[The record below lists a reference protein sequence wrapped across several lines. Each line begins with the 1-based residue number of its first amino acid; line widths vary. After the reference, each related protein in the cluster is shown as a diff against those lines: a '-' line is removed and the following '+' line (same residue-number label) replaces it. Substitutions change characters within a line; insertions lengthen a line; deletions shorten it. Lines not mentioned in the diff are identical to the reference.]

1 MRYFFRRRIPA
12 FERVLLVE
20 SGARHLAEGLLP
32 LLRRNHGEGVAIDLV
47 TCFGGL
53 PAGYPFEPET
63 AVFRTSEYAGRAG
76 LRRLF
81 AELLARR
88 YAVMG
93 IICSGEPI
101 LAKWKWVLA
110 ARLPAKVIVIN
121 ENGDYF
127 WFDYSNWRII
137 GYFALFRAGLAGPG
151 AVRGLA
157 RLALFPFTLLYLLLY
172 AAAVHLGRG
181 CRRMLGLGL

>member
-1 MRYFFRRRIPA
+1 M
-12 FERVLLVE
+12 
-20 SGARHLAEGLLP
+20 
-32 LLRRNHGEGVAIDLV
+32 
-47 TCFGGL
+47 
-53 PAGYPFEPET
+53 
-63 AVFRTSEYAGRAG
+63 
-76 LRRLF
+76 RRLF
-81 AELLARR
+81 AELSARR

-137 GYFALFRAGLAGPG
+137 GYFALLRAGLAGPG
-151 AVRGLA
+151 AVRGVA

-172 AAAVHLGRG
+172 AAAVHLRRG
-181 CRRMLGLGL
+181 CRRLLRSGP